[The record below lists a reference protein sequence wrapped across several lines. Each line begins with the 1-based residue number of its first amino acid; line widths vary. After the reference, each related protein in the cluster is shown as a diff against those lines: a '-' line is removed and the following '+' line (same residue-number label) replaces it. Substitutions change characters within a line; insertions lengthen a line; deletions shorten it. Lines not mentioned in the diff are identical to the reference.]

1 MYYEMTTKVTRVKD
15 DGTEKEVTERY
26 IADCLTFEEAERK
39 GMETYSADNTEG
51 DVIAVKRSNVRE
63 IVNEN
68 EEKEHYFKATIVDT
82 FIDDKTE
89 KEKELRYYVLIRAN
103 DLGEAY
109 RELSSAVARIVPK
122 NEMKV
127 KMRKIGEALNWV
139 IFNAHEK
146 MLRNKEGE
154 EDKQKEL
161 WMFEKKVASLIN
173 EGFIHRFDDLMNYL
187 RRQYIDRNNPKVF
200 AV

>member
-1 MYYEMTTKVTRVKD
+1 MYYEMTTKVSRVKD

-26 IADCLTFEEAERK
+26 ITDCLTFEEAERK

-51 DVIAVKRSNVRE
+51 DVIAIKRSNVRE

-103 DLGEAY
+103 DLGEATAKANEY
-109 RELSSAVARIVPK
+109 MRQGLENMEIEGLVKTRILELLK
-122 NEMKV
+122 
-127 KMRKIGEALNWV
+127 
-139 IFNAHEK
+139 
-146 MLRNKEGE
+146 
-154 EDKQKEL
+154 
-161 WMFEKKVASLIN
+161 
-173 EGFIHRFDDLMNYL
+173 
-187 RRQYIDRNNPKVF
+187 
-200 AV
+200 